1 VGPVRTLARLVTSY
15 LVDTDVLVDHLR
27 GARTFTLAEHSDAA
41 YSVITRAELYAGR
54 RAAEQPI
61 ETLLGAMLEVGISRD
76 VATRAG
82 TLRRDH
88 GVQLADALIAA
99 TALAEG
105 RVVLTRNMKD
115 FAGIPDLQVEAPG

>member
-1 VGPVRTLARLVTSY
+1 MTSY

-27 GARTFTLAEHSDAA
+27 GARTFTLAEQTDAA

-54 RAAEQPI
+54 KAAEQPV
-61 ETLLGAMLEVGISRD
+61 ETLLGSMLEVAVSTQ

-82 TLRRDH
+82 ELRRVH
-88 GVQLADALIAA
+88 GMALADALIAA

-105 RVVLTRNMKD
+105 RVVLTRNQED
-115 FAGIPDLQVEAPG
+115 FAGIPDLQVEQPAG